1 MSNQTTPV
9 EFSDGSFQQFS
20 LRDILIVLFRRRWVI
35 LGIALPIIAFGA
47 YGTWTTADSWTAE
60 AQVLIDARSVEDP
73 SFRERP
79 LDYDVLMN
87 TAAQVAQSIPVA
99 DGAAQ
104 VIFPEVRR
112 IIDENSLT
120 LPVGSEDDLRDMI
133 LEKFNCGQVGESNIL
148 SLSYAHEDPDL
159 AVTIVQGMM
168 TAFMDY
174 WVESRRN
181 SNALDYYS
189 EQIAIVQ
196 GEIDS
201 LMVRRA
207 GIYSEK
213 GINAFPVNNSA
224 GIQQMRQM
232 EYSYFQARSNRMEKE
247 SQYQEIL
254 ARVQSNPDDLPSVLK
269 GNGNASLRSSF
280 NSWEDARL
288 ELAKLR
294 MTYQEDSTHI
304 QRQKEFVEETRQLFV
319 EARDSFLEDLRVDLS
334 TALAREKSLEE
345 ALGEYREKLE
355 KFPGLEME
363 ISSLDMQINTQ
374 RDLLEA
380 LYMKRGEVRL
390 TTDSDART
398 SNITPL
404 NEPSVYFG
412 VSGGKKVVYLGMTLV
427 LALVLG
433 VVAAFLVDAQDHR
446 IFDPRQAEK
455 RLMVPVLGTIS
466 TAEIPSGKQ

>member
-1 MSNQTTPV
+1 MTPM
-9 EFSDGSFQQFS
+9 EFSDGSFQQLS

-35 LGIALPIIAFGA
+35 LGIALPMIAFGA

-73 SFRERP
+73 SLRERP
-79 LDYDVLMN
+79 LDFDVLMN

-99 DGAAQ
+99 EGAALA
-104 VIFPEVRR
+104 IFPEVRR
-112 IIDENSLT
+112 IIEDNSLT
-120 LPVGSEDDLRDMI
+120 LELESEDDLRDMI

-148 SLSYAHEDPDL
+148 SLSYSHEDPDL
-159 AVTIVQGMM
+159 AVTIVQGML

-201 LMVRRA
+201 FMAKRA
-207 GIYSEK
+207 AIYSEK

-232 EYSYFQARSNRMEKE
+232 EYSFFQARSNRMEKE
-247 SQYQEIL
+247 SQYREIQ
-254 ARVQSNPDDLPSVLK
+254 ARVHSNPDDLPSVLK
-269 GNGNASLRSSF
+269 GNANTGLRSSF
-280 NSWEDARL
+280 NSWEEARL

-304 QRQKEFVEETRQLFV
+304 QRQKEFVEEARKLFV
-319 EARDSFLEDLRVDLS
+319 EARDSYLEDLRVDLS
-334 TALAREKSLEE
+334 TALAREKSLED

-355 KFPGLEME
+355 KFPGLELE

-374 RDLLEA
+374 SDLLEA

-390 TTDSDART
+390 STDSDART

-412 VSGGKKVVYLGMTLV
+412 VSGGKKVIYLLMTMV

-433 VVAAFLVDAQDHR
+433 LVAAFLVDAQDHR
-446 IFDPRQAEK
+446 IFDPRQAEQ

-466 TAEIPSGKQ
+466 TAEIPAGKQ